1 MGPTVKAPAEIMAG
15 QLPQK
20 EGFSSGTVLKG
31 RLIVTPKYKRLGS
44 WWEWE
49 RGGVS
54 FHLK

>member
-1 MGPTVKAPAEIMAG
+1 MGPTAKAPAETAAG

-20 EGFSSGTVLKG
+20 EGSLQEEYTKED
-31 RLIVTPKYKRLGS
+31 IVTPKYKRLGS

-49 RGGVS
+49 RDGVT